1 MRNANAKILTTFHLM
16 EHMILNVYASTH
28 SKSMTASQRNVI
40 DKNASSAKGLGVLG
54 HVLAVPNMGST
65 KLLSKHLS
73 NGKQMEELQMIWE
86 GCTIN

>member
-1 MRNANAKILTTFHLM
+1 MQNANAKILTTFHLM
-16 EHMILNVYASTH
+16 EHMILNAYASTH
-28 SKSMTASQRNVI
+28 SKSMIASQRNVI
-40 DKNASSAKGLGVLG
+40 DKNVSSVKDLGVLG
-54 HVLAVPNMGST
+54 HVLVVQSMDNT